1 MSISRDLVSLDS
13 PVGVDRDASTIGD
26 FVADTD
32 YQSPEEQA
40 QDSAL
45 KDQINKVLATLT
57 EKEADIIVRRFGLNG
72 KQPLSLKEIGAPAT
86 GSQGAHPPD
95 REEGVSAR
103 SRRRRCAA
111 CATPRAASTWK
122 PSPTPPESLCQPL
135 SCDAAGIQL
144 PGLTRREMSTMFPG
158 CVLPADVTDRG
169 WWFHDW
175 EGDRAMLDL
184 AHRNALSFIAHLE
197 THHVAAEQRIALA
210 EGYRAATGMGM
221 ETHHVAAEQRI
232 AAILHGGSGSSLVSA
247 LFGIPIPAKWE
258 RGLNVETASR
268 YARFTH
274 DNAGVSRI
282 SITPERR
289 QLRYLN
295 RIDHLNDTALQ
306 S

>member
-1 MSISRDLVSLDS
+1 MELYLIRH
-13 PVGVDRDASTIGD
+13 G
-26 FVADTD
+26 
-32 YQSPEEQA
+32 QSANNLRKQA
-40 QDSAL
+40 
-45 KDQINKVLATLT
+45 LAEHPGT
-57 EKEADIIVRRFGLNG
+57 
-72 KQPLSLKEIGAPAT
+72 APA
-86 GSQGAHPPD
+86 AAAPRMADPPLTD
-95 REEGVSAR
+95 LGELQAR
-103 SRRRRCAA
+103 LAG
-111 CATPRAASTWK
+111 
-122 PSPTPPESLCQPL
+122 ESLRDEGITTLYCGPMLRTLQTAQIVGAVLDL
-135 SCDAAGIQL
+135 SPHVFVGLHEWGGVWEPRDDGNSVQL